1 MKKIWQLDLQYV
13 RISMKNIKVL
23 IILIIGIP
31 SWIQSKL
38 ILKKPLAYRY
48 KKLRKWCKFVIR
60 LFRYQVIVRGS
71 ENIPNDE
78 AVLFVSNHQDG
89 FDPAIIISAS
99 PVPIS
104 FVSKKQNE
112 KLPLFGSWAK
122 TIENIHFNRDSREE
136 NIYMLREVTRRLKK
150 GDNILIFPE
159 GTRSKSSK
167 VNEFKQG
174 STIPAQLS
182 KVKIVPIAIDNS
194 YSFSNSKSKNK
205 VMYVSFLKPIDYELH
220 SKNKQISEEIQALIE
235 KEITTF

>member
-1 MKKIWQLDLQYV
+1 MYKANLNESVVTGYGLLNRKKVAIGVMDSNFMMGSMGKVVGEKITRLIEFATKEAIIKSINEQVLLSDIEVFLENNELKCRYKNYKIKVSIAHEKIWQLDLQYV

-23 IILIIGIP
+23 IILTIGIP

-38 ILKKPLAYRY
+38 ILKKTLAYRY

-104 FVSKKQNE
+104 FVSKKQNA
-112 KLPLFGSWAK
+112 KLPLFGSCTK
-122 TIENIHFNRDSREE
+122 TIENIHFNRIQEKR
-136 NIYMLREVTRRLKK
+136 
-150 GDNILIFPE
+150 IF
-159 GTRSKSSK
+159 
-167 VNEFKQG
+167 
-174 STIPAQLS
+174 IC
-182 KVKIVPIAIDNS
+182 
-194 YSFSNSKSKNK
+194 
-205 VMYVSFLKPIDYELH
+205 
-220 SKNKQISEEIQALIE
+220 
-235 KEITTF
+235 